1 MQLKE
6 SNQVKEEYIAYLFNL
21 CSEYIDDMDKQRV
34 ALSRKLK
41 AGQVSD
47 MAKELSRSKSSD
59 YLKVFFEKFDTIFLD
74 LFPGFI
80 DSFNELLHPDA
91 RIYPHNGEL
100 LTPELRIYALV
111 RLGINDST
119 RIASLLHYSPQ
130 TVYNYRLKIRN
141 KAIVPKKEFAS
152 RVAKL

>member
-1 MQLKE
+1 M
-6 SNQVKEEYIAYLFNL
+6 
-21 CSEYIDDMDKQRV
+21 
-34 ALSRKLK
+34 
-41 AGQVSD
+41 
-47 MAKELSRSKSSD
+47 
-59 YLKVFFEKFDTIFLD
+59 KVFLEKFDTIFLD

-80 DSFNELLHPDA
+80 ESFNELLQPDA
-91 RIYPHNGEL
+91 RIYPHSGEL

-119 RIASLLHYSPQ
+119 KIAGLLHYSPQ
-130 TVYNYRLKIRN
+130 TVYNYRLKTRN